1 MNYRKKNM
9 NVLIADDLQL
19 MRQYLINIICKD
31 GDLKNI
37 GITGQAAEVSGSI
50 KDISP
55 IKPDVV
61 IPGIPIRGGGLYYA
75 L

>member
-1 MNYRKKNM
+1 
-9 NVLIADDLQL
+9 

-37 GITGQAAEVSGSI
+37 EVAGQAAEVSGSI
-50 KDISP
+50 KNMSP

-61 IPGIPIRGGGLYYA
+61 ILGIPMRGGGLYYA